1 MELPVRGMIEM
12 KNTNKESYTRRELL
26 RAGGLTALGAG
37 LGFLNPEI
45 FKSKLLANE
54 VGEDTKMIFIFQRGG
69 NDGVNTVIPYGDPEY
84 NIANRPSLYIPP
96 ARALDPGNGFA
107 GLHPSIAP
115 IMEIY
120 DHSSLT
126 GTDGPGN
133 LAVIHRVGYADPSKS
148 HFNSQRYWE
157 TGMPGDPT
165 LDEGMIYRQIALTMN
180 PMENNLVAAGMSGN
194 QMVALR
200 GPLPIPT
207 IQNPETFTFSG
218 DPDEVNKFIGYL
230 PSISQG
236 FDGSGLLGAY
246 GGVRDFPEKLYR
258 DLVYGTGLALTN
270 AMSIVQEAVAQG
282 PYEPVEGAVYPGGS
296 FGNRLSQ
303 IAMLLKRTPV
313 RVLGVNIGGWDTH
326 TNQGQ
331 INGRHANLLN
341 QVAQGYQALFRD
353 LQEQWDKLIIV
364 TMTEFGRTSK
374 ENGST
379 GTDHAHAGVMFVAG
393 GQVKGG
399 VYNCDDATWSAGD
412 MFSDNGRYVRRK
424 TDFRAVF
431 GEIFMRHFGNNQQTL
446 EQVIPNYTQV
456 AQENPGDFEFLN
468 FLPAA

>member
-1 MELPVRGMIEM
+1 M
-12 KNTNKESYTRRELL
+12 KCTRREFL
-26 RAGGLTALGAG
+26 RTGSMTALGMG
-37 LGFLNPEI
+37 LGFLSPEI
-45 FKSKLLANE
+45 FKSKLLAND

-69 NDGVNTVIPYGDPEY
+69 NDGVNTLIPYGDPEY
-84 NIANRPSLYIPP
+84 NTSNRPSLYIPP
-96 ARALDPGNGFA
+96 ARAIDLGNGFA
-107 GLHPSIAP
+107 SLHPSMAP
-115 IMEIY
+115 MMEIY

-126 GTDGPGN
+126 GIDGPGN

-148 HFNSQRYWE
+148 HFDSQRYWE

-165 LDEGMIYRQIALTMN
+165 FDEGMIYRQVALTMN
-180 PMENNLVAAGMSGN
+180 PMENNLVAAGMSSN

-218 DPDEVNKFIGYL
+218 DPLEVGKFIGQL
-230 PSISQG
+230 PGTPQG
-236 FDGSGLLGAY
+236 TDGTGLLGTY
-246 GGVRDFPEKLYR
+246 GGMPDFSEKLYR
-258 DLVYGTGLALTN
+258 DLVYGTGLALAN

-282 PYEPVEGAVYPGGS
+282 PYEPAEGAVYPGGS
-296 FGNRLSQ
+296 FGDRLSQ
-303 IAMLLKRTPV
+303 IAMLIKRTPV

-331 INGRHANLLN
+331 INGRQADLLN

-353 LQEQWDKLIIV
+353 LQEQWDKLMIV

-374 ENGST
+374 ENGSA

-393 GQVKGG
+393 GRVKGG

-412 MFSDNGRYVRRK
+412 LFSDNERYIRRR

-431 GEIFMRHFGNNQQTL
+431 GEIFMRHFGDSRRTL
-446 EQVIPNYTQV
+446 EQVIPSY
-456 AQENPGDFEFLN
+456 AQAALDNPGDFEFLN
-468 FLPAA
+468 FLLA